1 MTELWPALALAY
13 PALAALVLAQQPATD
28 NERWYL
34 GLERE
39 LEAARYEAEF
49 GQPAPARQ
57 PFRLSLEFAL
67 WRWAH
72 DLRTGRVA
80 GIALGSAVVAG
91 SMAWAYALAGH
102 RAALVTGL
110 VLVSNRYLVGILG
123 TASYVA
129 LVAGLWL
136 LGLAGW
142 WHGWPGVAIAAGALL
157 LLLRTSAWGMGLAL
171 LALSGP
177 WGWLAA
183 GFVAGYLGLRHPDAV
198 LANGWVTWLRG
209 RVPLHVEHQGVG
221 YAVQVTH
228 NRYVTL
234 AIWALVALLFGHG
247 HPVATAVLALTAVTF
262 VVMHTPRWRLRPKW
276 VVGYLPECAP
286 AFAVAVGLWLR

>member
-1 MTELWPALALAY
+1 MTELWPALILAY
-13 PALAALVLAQQPATD
+13 PALAAMVLAHQPATD

-39 LEAARYEAEF
+39 LEAARYQAEF
-49 GQPAPARQ
+49 GQPVPARQ

-72 DLRTGRVA
+72 DLRTGRLA

-110 VLVSNRYLVGILG
+110 VLVTNRYLVGILG

-142 WHGWPGVAIAAGALL
+142 WHGWPGVAIGAGAGL

-177 WGWLAA
+177 WGW
-183 GFVAGYLGLRHPDAV
+183 GVALLVGLHLWLRYPDAV
-198 LANGWVTWLRG
+198 LANGWVVWLRR
-209 RVPLHVEHQGVG
+209 RVPLRVDHQGVA
-221 YAVQVTH
+221 YAVQVAH
-228 NRYVTL
+228 NRYATL
-234 AIWALVALLFGHG
+234 AVWGVVALLFGQG
-247 HPVATAVLALTAVTF
+247 HPAAPAVVALTGLTF
-262 VVMHTPRWRLRPKW
+262 VGMHAPRWRLRPKW
-276 VVGYLPECAP
+276 VVGYLPECGP
-286 AFAVAVGLWLR
+286 AFAVAVGLALR